1 MRGILA
7 VISVFWF
14 SLGIA
19 QTAAFGAIELEIT
32 GMESDE
38 GQILIGLYNSEDQ
51 WLQKPYKGAFGKIAN
66 GVSKVIFRD
75 IPEGFYA
82 ISVFHDKDNDGQ
94 LKKFLGVPTE
104 RFGASND
111 APSRFGPP
119 RWRDAKFQLLGGTLK
134 HSIQIH

>member
-1 MRGILA
+1 MRGILT
-7 VISVFWF
+7 VIGVFWF
-14 SLGIA
+14 SFGIA
-19 QTAAFGAIELEIT
+19 QTAAFGVIELEIT

-51 WLQKPYKGAFGKIAN
+51 WLQKPYKGAYGKIAN